1 MIELERRRQAMDLG
15 LALVVSAWLHLLV
28 FAFLRYGI
36 PLFWPSSPPL
46 PALEIALAVPA
57 TIESEEETGA
67 SRSKRKDTAAA
78 NPARDLGAEAAE
90 DTISLESQTPKYF
103 SYLQQIKTRIAGHW
117 DLPAGPLPLDR
128 GGRVTAVFTLGKGGE
143 LARVQLVSS
152 SGRPALDE
160 AALAAIRQAGPFPA
174 FPEHIRLERLNIRAI
189 FDYRI
194 QRVGVE

>member
-1 MIELERRRQAMDLG
+1 MIDLERRRQAMDLG

-28 FAFLRYGI
+28 FAFIRYGV
-36 PLFWPSSPPL
+36 PLFRPSNPPL

-57 TIESEEETGA
+57 TIEPAAETGA
-67 SRSKRKDTAAA
+67 ARSKEKDTDAADEA
-78 NPARDLGAEAAE
+78 ADPGDEAAE
-90 DTISLESQTPKYF
+90 DTISLESQAPKYL
-103 SYLQQIKTRIAGHW
+103 SYLQQVKTRIGGRW
-117 DLPAGPLPLDR
+117 DLPAGPLPLDK

-143 LARVQLVSS
+143 LMRVRLVSS
-152 SGRPALDE
+152 SGRPVLDE
-160 AALAAIRQAGPFPA
+160 AALSAIRRAGPFPA